1 MMRRGLGWGLVALAC
16 ACPGSPE
23 SLPPPTILSVEPDAL
38 PVNTRGA
45 LTVTFDARY
54 PVAVDYGA
62 KTVDARRVSGSV
74 WVDGREAE
82 PSRFDPEGI
91 AIVSVPRGLGVGE
104 HPVLLRLDDGR
115 EAMAPKPLVLY
126 PPGQGKADPD
136 DAGVLVA
143 RDAGPVE
150 EDAGSDAGDGGARDA
165 GPGPDDP
172 IREGDI
178 TGFSFDAIE
187 GTRTSRQGF
196 AITVRAEGPRAMHF
210 DGSVELTASRGT
222 VSPPKIG
229 PCDDGVCTATIVMDA
244 PAGNVRLFALD
255 AFGATGESNTF
266 RLEPSK

>member
-1 MMRRGLGWGLVALAC
+1 MRRGLGLVALAW
-16 ACPGSPE
+16 ACSGSPE

-38 PVNTRGA
+38 PVNTRGTI
-45 LTVTFDARY
+45 TVTFDARY

-62 KTVDARRVSGSV
+62 EKVDTRRVSGSV

-82 PSRFDPEGI
+82 ANRFDPEGI
-91 AIVSVPRGLGVGE
+91 AIVSVPRGLGVGA
-104 HPVLLRLDDGR
+104 HSVQLRLDDGR
-115 EAMAPKPLVLY
+115 QAVAPHPLVLF

-150 EDAGSDAGDGGARDA
+150 ADAGSGTEDGGVRDA

-172 IREGDI
+172 ILEGDI

-187 GTRTSRQGF
+187 GTRTSRRGF
-196 AITVRAEGPRAMHF
+196 TITVRAEGPRAMHF
-210 DGSVELTASRGT
+210 NGSVELTASRGT

-255 AFGATGESNTF
+255 AYGVTGQSNTF
-266 RLEPSK
+266 RLEPAK